1 MGRPVLRL
9 LLLTHYFEPDLS
21 ACSFR
26 AAALYRAL
34 CAQAPPGAIIDVLT
48 TRPNRYRSFVA
59 EAPAVEIRERG
70 RVDRITLPSHRSGI
84 LDQSRAFLTFARQ
97 ASMAVQ
103 GRHYDVVFATS
114 SRLMTAVL
122 GARLAERTGARLYL
136 DLRDIF
142 ADSVKEVLPPA
153 VAIVAAP
160 VASHLERWAV
170 HRADRVNLVS
180 AGFAEYFT
188 TRYPGRQFS
197 YVTNGI
203 DEEFLDAA
211 TPTSPRPVDDR
222 RLAIVYAGNV
232 GQGQGLDLIVPGLAH
247 RLGDRAHFRIIG
259 DGGRREALATALAA
273 RGVANVDIVAP
284 VTRGALLEEYRRA
297 DVLFLH
303 LNDYEAYKKVLPSK
317 IFEYAAT
324 GKPVW
329 AGVAGYAA
337 HFLRTEVTNAAVFSP
352 GNVNDA
358 MRTLEE
364 LSMGETP
371 RRAFVETY
379 ARSRV
384 STALASDILAL
395 ADVRPAGS
403 GIDVGSVRP

>member
-1 MGRPVLRL
+1 MLKL

-26 AAALYRAL
+26 SAALYRAL

-48 TRPNRYRSFVA
+48 TRPHRYRSFTA
-59 EAPAVEIRERG
+59 EAPAVETRERG

-84 LDQSRAFLTFARQ
+84 LDQSRAFLTFARK
-97 ASMAVQ
+97 ASAAVK
-103 GRHYDVVFATS
+103 GRRYDVVFATS

-122 GARLAERTGARLYL
+122 GAWIAGRTGARLYL

-142 ADSVKEVLPPA
+142 ADSVKEILPPA
-153 VAIVAAP
+153 LAAVAAP
-160 VASHLERWAV
+160 VASRLERWAV
-170 HRADRVNLVS
+170 NRADRVNLVS

-188 TRYPGRQFS
+188 HRYPGRQFS

-203 DEEFLDAA
+203 DEEFLAEA
-211 TPTSPRPVDDR
+211 TSGSSRGIDDG

-232 GQGQGLDLIVPGLAH
+232 GQGQGLDLIVPELAQ
-247 RLGDRAHFRIIG
+247 RMADRARFRIIG
-259 DGGRREALATALAA
+259 DGGRRAALATALAA
-273 RGVANVDIVAP
+273 RGVTNVDMVEP
-284 VTRGALLEEYRRA
+284 VTRRALLDEYHRA

-303 LNDYEAYKKVLPSK
+303 LNDYEACKKVLPSK

-337 HFLRTEVTNAAVFSP
+337 HFLRTEVPNSAVFAP
-352 GNVNDA
+352 GSADEAVRA
-358 MRTLEE
+358 FAA
-364 LSMGETP
+364 LSLHETP
-371 RRAFVETY
+371 RREFVEIY
-379 ARSRV
+379 ARSRL
-384 STALASDILAL
+384 SAALASDILAL
-395 ADVRPAGS
+395 AAAPAPGPQ
-403 GIDVGSVRP
+403 RN